1 MTKNAQAT
9 VHMLLLAYSSFILS
23 ASLSLSLCLTS
34 FEELGDLAGELHM
47 AGNCGQS
54 PETDDILD

>member
-1 MTKNAQAT
+1 
-9 VHMLLLAYSSFILS
+9 MLLLAYSSFILS